1 MKILISRSNERGT
14 FDSVGTS
21 NRWLF
26 SDITS
31 ERGAI
36 SRAIQFAGGKAYRI
50 EFFHDERFY
59 GQEKPFRTIEQSAFP
74 GFQKQIY
81 SQEAR

>member
-1 MKILISRSNERGT
+1 MKILISRTNERGT
-14 FDSVGTS
+14 FDTVGTT

-36 SRAIQFAGGKAYRI
+36 SRAIQYAGGKGYRI

-59 GQEKPFRTIEQSAFP
+59 NAKPFRTIEQSAFP
-74 GFQKQIY
+74 GFQRQIY
-81 SQEAR
+81 FKEAR

>member
-1 MKILISRSNERGT
+1 MKILISRTNERGT
-14 FDSVGTS
+14 FDTVGTS

-36 SRAIQFAGGKAYRI
+36 SRAIQYAGGKAYRI

-59 GQEKPFRTIEQSAFP
+59 NEEPFRTIEQSAFP
-74 GFQKQIY
+74 GFQRQIY